1 MLQAFFKIRSQD
13 MLQAIPHLWIN
24 LVRRF
29 LTALLSMLVISVAT
43 TATAIAAPLTIL
55 FTGSGDGVVGTTAFT
70 DAAYTVELTTAD
82 TSTWD
87 RINPDV
93 SQIPVTTATVNIAG
107 VGTAV
112 IQVPTQIF
120 INSSTR
126 FAGWSLVAGLDLMDV
141 INDSFQ
147 TWEGT
152 TSLGPFTDVSVEA
165 LSQFRDISSSL
176 GDLSLVS
183 SSPVTWQA
191 ITGTGS
197 PELSGTPTTGMVGV
211 PYSFTPG
218 LNVDAT
224 QPVAFEVDPATPL
237 PVWLNID
244 AATGTVSGT
253 PTEHGLFN
261 FTVVATNA
269 IGNARLPIALTVAPA
284 TLAITPPAHV
294 PDATVG
300 KPYSLQLQATGG
312 VAPYRWAAT
321 GLPAGLTIDDTGLIA
336 GTPTDVKLAEQT
348 GGTGQAKAA
357 LAVTITVTDEAD
369 MQATQTLTLTANAA
383 PAPVIEAKPVPTLG
397 TWALALLSVL
407 AAGLGLQA
415 QRRKRKA

>member
-1 MLQAFFKIRSQD
+1 
-13 MLQAIPHLWIN
+13 MLQAIPHLWIK

-70 DAAYTVELTTAD
+70 DAAYTVKLTTAD

-87 RINPDV
+87 RNSPDV
-93 SQIPVTTATVNIAG
+93 SQIAVTTATVNVAG

-112 IQVPTQIF
+112 IQVPTRIF
-120 INSSTR
+120 INSSAPAT
-126 FAGWSLVAGLDLMDV
+126 GWSLMAGRDLMNV
-141 INDSFQ
+141 INYSFQ

-152 TSLGPFTDVSVEA
+152 TSLGPFTDLPVYA

-176 GDLSLVS
+176 GNLSLVS

-191 ITGTGS
+191 LIGTGS
-197 PELSGTPTTGMVGV
+197 PELSGTPTAGMVGV

-218 LNVDAT
+218 LNVDAA
-224 QPVAFEVDPATPL
+224 QPVAFDVDP
-237 PVWLNID
+237 
-244 AATGTVSGT
+244 ATGTVSGT

-261 FTVVATNA
+261 FTMVATNA
-269 IGNARLPIALTVAPA
+269 IGSARLPITLTVAPA
-284 TLAITPPAHV
+284 ALAITPPANV

-300 KPYSLQLQATGG
+300 QPYSLQLQATGG

-348 GGTGQAKAA
+348 DGTGQAKVA
-357 LAVTITVTDEAD
+357 LAVTITVTDAAD
-369 MQATQTLTLTANAA
+369 LQATQILNLTANAA
-383 PAPVIEAKPVPTLG
+383 PAQVSEAKPVPTLG
-397 TWALALLSVL
+397 TWAMVLLSIL
-407 AAGLGLQA
+407 AAGFGLQA
-415 QRRKRKA
+415 QRRTRKA